1 MKSAHSLDNYFDG
14 VVVQNNIEVLNKF
27 IFVRVSGKISEIE
40 DIFEL
45 KVFLGAFAYDTV
57 VVFVKHF
64 HNARTDGSVTHNG
77 YIHFFSHPK

>member
-45 KVFLGAFAYDTV
+45 KVFLSAFAYDTV

-64 HNARTDGSVTHNG
+64 HNA
-77 YIHFFSHPK
+77 

>member
-57 VVFVKHF
+57 VVF
-64 HNARTDGSVTHNG
+64 GSTSKTPEPTV
-77 YIHFFSHPK
+77 P